1 MCSLDVDDVY
11 ENNHKFESTPLL
23 QLLTL
28 TLFLWQRSL
37 ISACMSAHAH
47 VHVHVHACLG
57 A

>member
-47 VHVHVHACLG
+47 VHVHACLG